1 MNRKITVLLGTALLA
16 GWAVPAWAH
25 VTAEDP
31 SVPKDSETEI
41 TFSVPVEEG
50 GHTHASSVRA
60 MHEGH
65 DEPGRG
71 ENQGQPSEVYNQQV
85 TISVPRQFDVL
96 SCDTTADWD
105 CKAEPAKG
113 SAHWGHVGG
122 GTVTFT
128 RVTKSG
134 TTMDHL
140 SFTVH
145 TPVNRGTYRFPTSQK
160 LSDGDETDWSGDGV
174 TTKNPAPTVQVTDE
188 APAEPGHDADHK

>member
-1 MNRKITVLLGTALLA
+1 MNRKITVLLGTVLLA
-16 GWAVPAWAH
+16 GWAGPVWAH

-50 GHTHASSVRA
+50 GHTHANSVRA

-65 DEPGRG
+65 DEPGAG
-71 ENQGQPSEVYNQQV
+71 ENQGQPSAVYNEEV
-85 TISVPRQFDVL
+85 TISVPRQFEVL
-96 SCDTTADWD
+96 GCDKTGDWD

-113 SAHWGHVGG
+113 SSHSGQAPG

-128 RVTKSG
+128 RLTKSG

-160 LSDGDETDWSGDGV
+160 LSDGDEIDWNGDGG
-174 TTKNPAPTVQVTDE
+174 TSTQHPAPTVQVTDE
-188 APAEPGHDADHK
+188 AAGPGPDADHK